1 MNRQFPALRGL
12 AILLVVLNHS
22 ITLALLALRKYG
34 YSPAPALERQILV
47 ALKQFGLIAV
57 PAFLFLSGC
66 FIVYAVQGKPWRAA
80 YKVVLNGLKHV
91 IWPYVIWSFVFY
103 VMVFFLEG
111 ERYSPLGYLKNL
123 AVGYPFDFVPLL
135 VFFYFLAPI
144 LVRAG
149 RGHPWMLLVGIG
161 AYQLFVANVLKPGAL
176 GFAFP
181 QWAWYLTLPALRV
194 SLALWGIFFPL
205 GVVYMLHGRSLT
217 PWLHKLWP
225 LLALAAVVLFVLAVG
240 QELSRLSAPLAD
252 LLCPVAAILLFPVI
266 QRKGIPWA
274 DWLEQLG
281 KKAYAL
287 YLMNL
292 IVLNLALAGLH
303 ALAPWAFA
311 QLTLL
316 ALGLFVITL
325 SLPRLVIAAV
335 DRLPNPSAHRYV
347 FG

>member
-34 YSPAPALERQILV
+34 YGPAPALERQLLV
-47 ALKQFGLIAV
+47 ALKQVGLIAV
-57 PAFLFLSGC
+57 PTFLFLSGC
-66 FIVYAVQGKPWRAA
+66 FIVYAVQGKPWRVA
-80 YKVVLNGLKHV
+80 YKVIWNGLKHV
-91 IWPYVIWSFVFY
+91 VWPYVIWSAVFY
-103 VMVFFLEG
+103 VMVYFLEG

-123 AVGYPFDFVPLL
+123 VVGYPFDFVPLL
-135 VFFYFLAPI
+135 VFFYILAPV

-149 RGHPWMLLVGIG
+149 RGHPWLLLAGIG

-176 GFAFP
+176 GVAFP
-181 QWAWYLTLPALRV
+181 QWAWHLTLPALRV
-194 SLALWGIFFPL
+194 SLAIWGIFFPL

-217 PWLHKLWP
+217 PWLRRLWP
-225 LLALAAVVLFVLAVG
+225 VLALAAVVLFVLAVG
-240 QELSRLSAPLAD
+240 QELSLWSAPLAD
-252 LLCPVAAILLFPVI
+252 ILCPVAAVLLFPVI
-266 QRKGIPWA
+266 RRNAIPWA

-311 QLTLL
+311 QLSLL
-316 ALGLFVITL
+316 ALGLFFVTL
-325 SLPRLVIAAV
+325 SLPQMLMTAV
-335 DRLPNPSAHRYV
+335 GRLPNPAAHRYV